1 MTSQMPGNVSP
12 QGAGVADENL
22 GIILQR
28 GGEELKL
35 EKAGDRFTVH
45 LASPQ
50 ERLAHLPATQQRPIR
65 GTDLL
70 ELRVEPDNLEKEME
84 AARSQEGIAFV
95 SHVYI
100 VTNNP
105 GMLAYLTSEL
115 TIQFANTVAEA
126 IAVELAASVGVELVR
141 PLEGIDN
148 AYICEVTLA
157 ALENPIKIANR
168 LMRQSE
174 VLAAEPN
181 IVISTQNLYSPKD
194 TLYHK
199 QWYLNNNGGFEIA
212 PDSHI
217 NMEKA
222 WDITRGTRQTVVAI
236 VDDSVDVNHPDFQG
250 SGKIVAPRDLKEQDF
265 VPLPGET
272 TDNHGTACAGVAI
285 AEENGNGVVGVAPG
299 CALMPIRSTGFLDD
313 KTIED
318 IFDWATSKGASVI
331 SCSWGP
337 SSVYFPISL
346 RQSAAISRAATK
358 GRNGKGCVVL
368 FAAGNANR
376 PTKGMVNEDGWP
388 KDVLQGRTQ
397 WLNGFAV
404 HPDVITVSA
413 CTSLNKKAAYSNWG
427 KSISVCAPSNN
438 APPGMWLQE
447 TGYTMTP
454 PRIRTSFQGQG
465 VFTTDRMGAAGYD
478 RSDFTSTFGGT
489 SSACP
494 VVAGVAALVLSANPN
509 LTAAQVKAILQQSA
523 DKIIDSD
530 ADQQLGLRLGNYDA
544 SGHSQWFGYGKVN
557 AYQAVVLAERMLTV
571 SQQASRWIRERFVRP
586 QVIPDYQKPGSR
598 RGLFGISLLRGSQTA
613 DSTSTIFFSDSSP
626 VRDIRVNVEIEH
638 GFLGDLEVYLTAPNG
653 NKVLLQG
660 RTLGRATRLKKSY
673 SPENTPILKKLLNQR
688 AQGSWTLQ
696 VLDRVSSD
704 AGTLKSWELSLGI

>member
-1 MTSQMPGNVSP
+1 MTGQMQENVSP

-22 GIILQR
+22 GTILQR

-35 EKAGDRFTVH
+35 HKARDRFTVR
-45 LASPQ
+45 LPSPQ
-50 ERLAHLPATQQRPIR
+50 ERLPHLPATQQRPIR

-70 ELRVEPDNLEKEME
+70 EVRVSPENLEKEMQ
-84 AARSQEGIAFV
+84 AARRQEGIAFV
-95 SHVYI
+95 SHVYY

-115 TIQFANTVAEA
+115 TIQFASTVAGA
-126 IAVELAASVGVELVR
+126 IAEELAASVGAQLVR

-148 AYICEVTLA
+148 AYICEVTRTA
-157 ALENPIKIANR
+157 RENPIKIANR
-168 LMRQSE
+168 LMRQPE

-194 TLYHK
+194 TLYYK
-199 QWYLNNNGGFEIA
+199 QWYLSHTGGFELA
-212 PDSHI
+212 AGSHI
-217 NMEKA
+217 NVEKA
-222 WDITRGTRQTVVAI
+222 WDITRGTRQVVVAI

-285 AEENGNGVVGVAPG
+285 AEENGRGVVGVAPG

-318 IFDWATSKGASVI
+318 IFDWATSKDASVI

-346 RQSAAISRAATK
+346 RQSAAITRAATK

-376 PTKGMVNEDGWP
+376 PTKGTVDEDGWP
-388 KDVLQGRTQ
+388 NDVLQGRTQ

-404 HPDVITVSA
+404 HPDAITVSA

-427 KSISVCAPSNN
+427 KSVSVCAPSNN

-454 PRIRTSFQGQG
+454 PRIRASFQGQG

-494 VVAGVAALVLSANPN
+494 VVAGVAALVLSVNPN

-530 ADQQLGLRLGNYDA
+530 ADKQLGLKLGSYDA
-544 SGHSQWFGYGKVN
+544 SGHSEWFGYGKVN
-557 AYQAVVLAERMLTV
+557 AYQAVVLAQRMLAV
-571 SQQASRWIRERFVRP
+571 SQQVSRWIRERFARS

-598 RGLFGISLLRGSQTA
+598 SGLFGFSLLRGTQSA
-613 DSTSTIFFSDSSP
+613 DSTSSISFAESSP

-653 NKVLLQG
+653 SKVLLQG
-660 RTLGRATRLKKSY
+660 RTLGRITRLQKFY
-673 SPENTPILKKLLNQR
+673 SPESAPILKQLLNQP

-696 VLDRVSSD
+696 IVDRASSD
-704 AGTLKSWELSLGI
+704 AGTLKSWELSLGV

>member
-1 MTSQMPGNVSP
+1 MKGQINMGNVSP
-12 QGAGVADENL
+12 QGVGVADGDL
-22 GIILQR
+22 GTILQR
-28 GGEELKL
+28 GGEELRL
-35 EKAGDRFTVH
+35 EKAGDRFTVR
-45 LASPQ
+45 LADPE
-50 ERLAHLPATQQRPIR
+50 ERLPHYPATQQQPIR
-65 GTDLL
+65 GTNLL
-70 ELRVEPDNLEKEME
+70 EVRVEPSHLEEEMQ
-84 AARSQEGIAFV
+84 AARNQEGIAFV
-95 SHVYI
+95 SHVYM
-100 VTNNP
+100 VVNNP

-126 IAVELAASVGVELVR
+126 IARELASSVGIELVR
-141 PLEGIDN
+141 PLEEIPN
-148 AYICEVTLA
+148 TYICEATLA
-157 ALENPIKIANR
+157 AIENPIKIANR

-181 IVISTQNLYSPKD
+181 IVITSQNLYTPRD

-212 PDSHI
+212 SNSHI
-217 NMEKA
+217 NVEKA
-222 WDITRGTRQTVVAI
+222 WDITRGTRQIVVAI
-236 VDDSVDVNHPDFQG
+236 VDDSVDINHPDFQG
-250 SGKIVAPRDLKEQDF
+250 SGKIVAPRDLKEKDF

-285 AEENGNGVVGVAPG
+285 AEENGTGVVGVAPG

-318 IFDWATSKGASVI
+318 IFDWSMSKGASVI

-358 GRNGKGCVVL
+358 GRNGKGCVVV

-376 PTKGMVNEDGWP
+376 PTKGTVDEDGWP
-388 KDVLQGRTQ
+388 QDVIQGRTQ

-465 VFTTDRMGAAGYD
+465 VFTADRLGAAGYSS
-478 RSDFTSTFGGT
+478 SDFTSTFGGT

-494 VVAGVAALVLSANPN
+494 VVAGVAALVLSVNPN

-530 ADQQLGLRLGNYDA
+530 ADRQFGLKLGNYDA
-544 SGHSQWFGYGKVN
+544 SGHSEWFGYGKVN
-557 AYQAVVLAERMLTV
+557 AYGAVVLAQRMLRV
-571 SQQASRWIRERFVRP
+571 SQQVSRWIRERFARS
-586 QVIPDYQKPGSR
+586 QTIPDYQKPRS
-598 RGLFGISLLRGSQTA
+598 GLFGVSLLRGSQTS
-613 DSTSTIFFSDSSP
+613 DTTSSISFSDPSF

-638 GFLGDLEVYLTAPNG
+638 GFLGDLEIYLVAPNG
-653 NKVLLQG
+653 NKVLIQG
-660 RTLGRATRLKKSY
+660 RTLGRKTRLQKFY
-673 SPENTPILKKLLNQR
+673 SKENTPILQQLFNQP
-688 AQGSWTLQ
+688 AQGTWKLQ
-696 VLDRVSSD
+696 VVDRASSD
-704 AGTLKSWELSLGI
+704 TGTLKSWELSLGI